1 MICVSIGE
9 KTIKS
14 CLNALKDVG
23 FAEIRLDKIE
33 DLTMEGLKE
42 IINMNKRLLITFRPG
57 NIDESLR
64 IQYLSKAIELGVN
77 YLDIEIES
85 EEKTI
90 KSLNDKAEKFNTKLI
105 VSYHNYKET
114 PPIDD
119 LLNIVKKAKK
129 LGASLVKI
137 ATYVN
142 EKEDNFKLIRL
153 LEKEQGTI
161 IIGMGNIG
169 KISRIMSVILGSP
182 FTFASMSDK
191 KNTADGQIE
200 YLKMKKIIEDI
211 S

>member
-9 KTIKS
+9 STIES
-14 CLNALKDVG
+14 CLTALKDVN
-23 FAEIRLDKIE
+23 FAEIRLDKIK

-64 IQYLSKAIELGVN
+64 IQYLSRAIELGVN

-90 KSLNDKAEKFNTKLI
+90 KSLNEKAEKFNTKLI

-114 PPIDD
+114 PPLDD
-119 LLNIVKKAKK
+119 LLKIVEKAKK

-142 EKEDNFKLIRL
+142 EKEDNFKLIRV

-161 IIGMGNIG
+161 IIGMGNMG

-182 FTFASMSDK
+182 FTFASLSED